1 MKLGTE
7 TGSLVNHVMSKSGTK
22 PEVGKGA
29 TELLWSDRHAYFV
42 NEVSKDGKECVIERA
57 DAVRIDKNG
66 MSECQDYKY
75 LRKDDADQITL
86 RYRYDQWMRKDWDEI
101 EEKFAYT
108 KIKIKFGFMQE
119 YYDFSF

>member
-7 TGSLVNHVMSKSGTK
+7 TGSLVNHVMSKAGTK

-42 NEVSKDGKECVIERA
+42 NEVSKDKKECVIERA
-57 DAVRIDKNG
+57 KAVRTDKNG
-66 MSECQDYKY
+66 MSECQDYEYHRDPNAVPIK
-75 LRKDDADQITL
+75 LRF
-86 RYRYDQWMRKDWDEI
+86 RYKQWMQQDYDEI
-101 EEKFAYT
+101 QKKFVYT
-108 KIKIKFGFMQE
+108 KINIKFGFMQE